1 MRAGDRPARPPR
13 LGRLAGGEAGPAPAL
28 ALAIVALLSAFIAI
42 AGPRELAAAGTAAL
56 RQQLAALSSLDT
68 GAAVTAQWQAYRVR
82 PSSALAAGQVAA
94 IGHNLAGAMHPPV
107 VSPGRQRWAGVTTPQ
122 VNILNPPPGTTVD
135 LVPEA
140 EIAYRSGLAANAHL
154 VSGSLPGASA
164 GAGRAAGP
172 GTGNRVVTVGAAVT
186 TATAARF
193 GLHPGSRIALS
204 PYQPEDPGVVV
215 RVTGLIRPADPS
227 AAFWQY
233 DPVLAAPQITGPPH
247 HQYWFAGVFIGP
259 GALTTVQDAFSGA
272 TEQGTWFFPLSLGGL
287 TAAGLPRLLT
297 GINAL
302 TSSNAAGLALAG
314 AGGVTLS
321 SVGVSAN
328 LGSALGAFNSQQQ
341 AVAAIDALLIVGLV
355 TAGLILILVC
365 ARLAV
370 DAHRGELTLLRA
382 RGASAAQAAARMF
395 VLTGLVTA
403 PALAVGAALAM
414 AAVPGGGN
422 RASWLLGGVT
432 ALAALAGPPV
442 IAGWRHRRGWPAA
455 EQARDGGLADTAPA
469 RAPVRRWRRTV
480 IDLAV
485 VAAATGSL
493 VALRQRGTVGGT
505 DPFLS
510 ASPVLVAAAAGLL
523 VARAYP
529 AVVRAMLAAAAGSRG
544 VVGFLGLASA
554 ARSRLGAVLPALTL
568 VLTLTLA
575 AFAGIISES
584 VAAGQQAASWQQVGA
599 DVLIQPPGDSTVP
612 AAAQRA
618 VGTVPGIRHT
628 AAVYTAAGGSPFAA
642 TLVWQRAG
650 APGPAASLSVGL
662 AVVNPSR
669 YAALAAGTP
678 WPGFPAGLL
687 SRGKAAGGGA
697 GVVPVLAAP
706 GLAAGARRG
715 AAALVLD
722 GIRLPVAIVGRIGAT
737 PAVPAGGPYVMMPSW
752 AAPRFPS
759 IPGPRALLATG
770 TPTDLPALRA
780 AIARTMPGSQLTL
793 RRQVLAGLADAPA
806 QRAGA
811 RLSALAGWAAVA
823 FSVVALLFG
832 LAVSARRRDRL
843 ITRLSALGMTPR
855 QARALALADTLPLL
869 CVAIGGMLA
878 AVAVLTPLAG
888 PALNL
893 TVFTGSAVPVP
904 VRPGP
909 LALLIP
915 AVAVAVLTVAVVA
928 AERAAAGRH
937 DTGTALRHQEVM

>member
-1 MRAGDRPARPPR
+1 MTAGGRPARPPGLTRR
-13 LGRLAGGEAGPAPAL
+13 LGLLAAGEAGPAPAL

-42 AGPRELAAAGTAAL
+42 TGPRELAAAGTAAL

-68 GAAVTAQWQAYRVR
+68 GAAVTAQWTGYRVR
-82 PSSALAAGQVAA
+82 PGSMLAAGQVGA
-94 IGHNLAGAMHPPV
+94 IGHNLVRAMRPPV
-107 VSPGRQRWAGVTTPQ
+107 VSPRRQRWAGVTTPQ
-122 VNILNPPPGTTVD
+122 VNIPNPPPGTTLD

-140 EIAYRSGLAANAHL
+140 EIAYRAGLAANAHL
-154 VSGSLPGASA
+154 VSGSLPGTGGTGGTGSV
-164 GAGRAAGP
+164 RSAGP
-172 GTGNRVVTVGAAVT
+172 GTGKRVVTVGAAVT

-204 PYQPEDPGVVV
+204 PYQPGDPGVVV

-247 HQYWFAGVFIGP
+247 HQYWFAGLFIGP

-272 TEQGTWFFPLSLGGL
+272 TQQGTWFFPLSLGGL

-302 TSSNAAGLALAG
+302 TSSNAAGLAAAG

-328 LGSALGAFNSQQQ
+328 LGSALAAFNSQQQ

-370 DAHRGELTLLRA
+370 DANRDELTLLRA
-382 RGASAAQAAARMF
+382 RGASGAQAAARMF
-395 VLTGLVTA
+395 VLTGLMAA
-403 PALAVGAALAM
+403 PALAAGAALAT

-455 EQARDGGLADTAPA
+455 EQARDGGLAGTASA
-469 RAPVRRWRRTV
+469 RAPVRRWRRAV

-485 VAAATGSL
+485 VAAAAGSL
-493 VALRQRGTVGGT
+493 VALRQRGTAGRT

-529 AVVRAMLAAAAGSRG
+529 AVVRAMLAVAAGSRG

-618 VGTVPGIRHT
+618 VGTVPGIRQT

-687 SRGKAAGGGA
+687 SRGNAAGGGA
-697 GVVPVLAAP
+697 RVVPVLAAP

-780 AIARTMPGSQLTL
+780 AITRTMPGSQLTL
-793 RRQVLAGLADAPA
+793 RREVLAGLADAPA

-832 LAVSARRRDRL
+832 LAVSARRR
-843 ITRLSALGMTPR
+843 
-855 QARALALADTLPLL
+855 
-869 CVAIGGMLA
+869 
-878 AVAVLTPLAG
+878 AG
-888 PALNL
+888 SSP
-893 TVFTGSAVPVP
+893 GSRRWA
-904 VRPGP
+904 
-909 LALLIP
+909 
-915 AVAVAVLTVAVVA
+915 
-928 AERAAAGRH
+928 
-937 DTGTALRHQEVM
+937 